1 MNPHAVLP
9 DFTAWEW
16 ALAALAALGIGVSKS
31 GLPGVSLLHVVL
43 FAHLF
48 PGLRSTGVVLPM
60 LIIGDL
66 GAVLLFRRHAR
77 WLYVV
82 KTLPP
87 ALVGVALGW
96 LTMRAWPA
104 LDWNPVIG
112 AIVLILALLQLLRNS
127 KPLLLAQVPHS
138 HAFAWLMGLTA
149 GITTMVANAAGPVMA
164 LYLLAVALPK
174 DAFVGTAAWFFLL
187 INLLK
192 IPFSFQLGFIR
203 PETLLLN
210 LLLVPLIIS
219 GLFAGRALVSHIPQ
233 KTFDTLILLF
243 AIAASIK
250 LIAF

>member
-1 MNPHAVLP
+1 MNPPAVLP

-48 PGLRSTGVVLPM
+48 PGLRSTGIVLPM
-60 LIIGDL
+60 LIVGDL
-66 GAVLLFRRHAR
+66 GAVLLFRRHAQ
-77 WLYVV
+77 WSYVL

-87 ALVGVALGW
+87 AVVGVAIGW
-96 LTMRAWPA
+96 LTMRSWPA
-104 LDWNPVIG
+104 LPWNPIIG
-112 AIVLILALLQLLRNS
+112 AIVLLLALLQLLRNS
-127 KPLLLAQVPHS
+127 QPQLLAQVPHS

-174 DAFVGTAAWFFLL
+174 AAFVGTAAWFFLL

-192 IPFSFQLGFIR
+192 VPFSFQLGFIL
-203 PETLLLN
+203 PQTLLFN
-210 LLLVPLIIS
+210 LLLIPLIIA
-219 GLFAGRALVSHIPQ
+219 GLFAGRSLVAHIPQ